1 MSDVCCRTCGST
13 SVTHVGTL
21 PNANAFA
28 GRRLSA
34 PLPGGNLWHC
44 SSCGFAFRFP
54 LLSEDTYADLYRNG
68 SLNLWDVEQRRVDFD
83 LIRNYLETY
92 PPGYTS
98 IVDVGCYTGQFLSSV
113 PGKILRYGVEPN
125 PGAAKIAAS
134 REISILAKTADEF
147 ASTTGF
153 YDVIVACD
161 VIEHVEN
168 PLQFLQQ
175 LSRRLT
181 PSGQLLVTTGNYDS
195 WLWRLT
201 RAKYWYCH
209 FPEHISFIGPRWVRQ
224 LPGKLG
230 LKICKVVPF
239 NYSGRGFS
247 LKQMIAA
254 LLFAWNRPLYRL
266 IRSRAAMIEETEI
279 PPGCGAIRDHILCI
293 FQRVSPETPQ
303 SAD

>member
-1 MSDVCCRTCGST
+1 
-13 SVTHVGTL
+13 
-21 PNANAFA
+21 
-28 GRRLSA
+28 
-34 PLPGGNLWHC
+34 
-44 SSCGFAFRFP
+44 
-54 LLSEDTYADLYRNG
+54 
-68 SLNLWDVEQRRVDFD
+68 
-83 LIRNYLETY
+83 
-92 PPGYTS
+92 
-98 IVDVGCYTGQFLSSV
+98 V

-134 REISILAKTADEF
+134 RAITILAKTADEF

-168 PLQFLQQ
+168 PLQFLLQ

-209 FPEHISFIGPRWVRQ
+209 FPEHISFVGPRWVRQ

-247 LKQMIAA
+247 LKQTIAA

-293 FQRVSPETPQ
+293 FQRVSPETPR